1 MEIQANES
9 INEVMALLET
19 EPQPIETD
27 HRENLAILAASGQCK
42 EMIGVE
48 LTQDQIKRLSKKDV
62 EKYFKRYEA
71 SLSSKTCGAIVETF
85 LQASAKAL
93 CFFLPLDQEKFLSGL
108 KNDFIVNREL
118 NLIAGSLYL
127 KYGKYMAA
135 ASASLLAAN
144 SLKLEEANKVSARS
158 EEVKR
163 SEEPVKEPV
172 KEIEEELEKELEK
185 NL

>member
-1 MEIQANES
+1 MA
-9 INEVMALLET
+9 EVMALCAGSSGALSLLET

-62 EKYFKRYEA
+62 EKYFKRFEA

-93 CFFLPLDQEKFLSGL
+93 CFFLPLEQEKFLNGL
-108 KNDFIVNREL
+108 KNNFIVNREL

-135 ASASLLAAN
+135 ASASRLAAN
-144 SLKLEEANKVSARS
+144 SLKLEEEA
-158 EEVKR
+158 KR

-172 KEIEEELEKELEK
+172 KEIEEEPVK
-185 NL
+185 

>member
-1 MEIQANES
+1 MEIQEQES
-9 INEVMALLET
+9 IKEVMTLLKT

-42 EMIGVE
+42 EMIGVD

-62 EKYFKRYEA
+62 EKYFKRCEA
-71 SLSSKTCGAIVETF
+71 SLSTKTCGAIVETF

-93 CFFLPLDQEKFLSGL
+93 CFFQPLDQETFLRGL
-108 KNDFIVNREL
+108 ENYFIVNREL

-127 KYGKYMAA
+127 KYGKYMTA

-144 SLKLEEANKVSARS
+144 SLKLEEEA
-158 EEVKR
+158 VK
-163 SEEPVKEPV
+163 EPLKEPV
-172 KEIEEELEKELEK
+172 KEIEEELDK

>member
-62 EKYFKRYEA
+62 EKYFKR
-71 SLSSKTCGAIVETF
+71 
-85 LQASAKAL
+85 
-93 CFFLPLDQEKFLSGL
+93 
-108 KNDFIVNREL
+108 
-118 NLIAGSLYL
+118 
-127 KYGKYMAA
+127 
-135 ASASLLAAN
+135 
-144 SLKLEEANKVSARS
+144 
-158 EEVKR
+158 
-163 SEEPVKEPV
+163 
-172 KEIEEELEKELEK
+172 
-185 NL
+185 

>member
-1 MEIQANES
+1 MKSWRFLKLNPNPLKQI
-9 INEVMALLET
+9 T
-19 EPQPIETD
+19 EK
-27 HRENLAILAASGQCK
+27 ILPFWQQVVNAK
-42 EMIGVE
+42 KRIGVE

>member
-1 MEIQANES
+1 M
-9 INEVMALLET
+9 
-19 EPQPIETD
+19 
-27 HRENLAILAASGQCK
+27 
-42 EMIGVE
+42 
-48 LTQDQIKRLSKKDV
+48 
-62 EKYFKRYEA
+62 
-71 SLSSKTCGAIVETF
+71 
-85 LQASAKAL
+85 
-93 CFFLPLDQEKFLSGL
+93 SGL

-144 SLKLEEANKVSARS
+144 SLKLEEGAN
-158 EEVKR
+158 R

>member
-1 MEIQANES
+1 MEIQEQES
-9 INEVMALLET
+9 IKEVMSLLET

-48 LTQDQIKRLSKKDV
+48 LTQDQIKR
-62 EKYFKRYEA
+62 YEA

-93 CFFLPLDQEKFLSGL
+93 CFFLPLDQETFLSGL

-127 KYGKYMAA
+127 KYRKYMAA

-144 SLKLEEANKVSARS
+144 SLKLE

-172 KEIEEELEKELEK
+172 KEIEEELDKDL
-185 NL
+185 

>member
-144 SLKLEEANKVSARS
+144 SLKIEEGAN
-158 EEVKR
+158 R